1 MNRNLLPAVLVAVV
15 MALGLSG
22 CQNKAAETTNHS
34 ATANKAAAPEP
45 VNTAAIEAELNKLER
60 EWSGAFKNRDAETVK
75 RILADDVI
83 MTYPDGTTGT
93 KAVEVHSVETGAMT
107 LESWDTTDTKVTVID
122 GDAAFITG
130 KSTLKKASLKDAKGK
145 TIDISGDYR
154 FLDVFAKRNGKWQA
168 IASQTTKIG
177 TP

>member
-22 CQNKAAETTNHS
+22 CQPKAATETNRTAS
-34 ATANKAAAPEP
+34 ASAPTPEP
-45 VNTAAIEAELNKLER
+45 VNKAAIEAELNKLER
-60 EWSGAFKNRDAETVK
+60 EWSGAFKNRDVETVK
-75 RILADDVI
+75 RILADDVA

-93 KAVEVHSVETGAMT
+93 KADEVRSIETGAMT

-122 GDAAFITG
+122 ADAAFITG

-154 FLDVFAKRNGKWQA
+154 FLDVYAKRNGKWQA
-168 IASQTTKIG
+168 VASQTTKIA